1 MHWQNKAFNG
11 TTRVLCGGKMRS
23 FLNGMKDLGEVRV
36 NWTAILGLGAALFV
50 SVSFW
55 AAVINTTASL
65 VK

>member
-1 MHWQNKAFNG
+1 
-11 TTRVLCGGKMRS
+11 MRD
-23 FLNGMKDLGEVRV
+23 FFNGMKELGDVRV

>member
-1 MHWQNKAFNG
+1 
-11 TTRVLCGGKMRS
+11 MRN
-23 FLNGMKDLGEVRV
+23 FLDGIKELGEVRV

-55 AAVINTTASL
+55 AAVIDTTASL

>member
-1 MHWQNKAFNG
+1 MRDFVNG
-11 TTRVLCGGKMRS
+11 I
-23 FLNGMKDLGEVRV
+23 KDLGDVRV
-36 NWTAILGLGAALFV
+36 NWTAIVGLGAAVFV